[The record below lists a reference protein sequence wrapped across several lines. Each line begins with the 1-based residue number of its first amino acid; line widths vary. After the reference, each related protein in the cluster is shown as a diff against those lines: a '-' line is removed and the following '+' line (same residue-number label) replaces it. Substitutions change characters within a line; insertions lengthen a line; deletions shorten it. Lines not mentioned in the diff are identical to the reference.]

1 VTTTRRT
8 NGVSG
13 GSEAATQTAMGGILV
28 LLAAFALGPWSTAG
42 AESNSLRELAAF
54 RLSMDKIRRASEVG
68 KALEKLSK
76 ADASLK
82 GVAQFDQQ
90 QDPRSVDEAVRRVGS
105 HPQAVE
111 AIRNA
116 GLSTR
121 EYVLTM
127 YCFVKTTQALF
138 LPENV
143 RPTSYPAGVSK
154 ENVVFV
160 KNHLEQI
167 NRLFSDKQ

>member
-1 VTTTRRT
+1 
-8 NGVSG
+8 
-13 GSEAATQTAMGGILV
+13 MGGIVV
-28 LLAAFALGPWSTAG
+28 LWAAFALVPWSTAD
-42 AESNSLRELAAF
+42 AERNSLRELAAF

-82 GVAQFDQQ
+82 GVARFDQL
-90 QDPRSVDEAVRRVGS
+90 QDPLSLDEAVRRVGS

-121 EYVLTM
+121 DYVLTM
-127 YCFVKTTQALF
+127 YCFVKTTEVLF
-138 LPENV
+138 LPESV
-143 RPTSYPAGVSK
+143 RQTSYPPGVSK
-154 ENVVFV
+154 ENIVFV
-160 KNHLEQI
+160 KNHLEEI